1 MSKPLRIELAS
12 QPQQQSSSNPAF
24 EELLER
30 IRQRAFELYVAR
42 GCVDGNH
49 EQDWA
54 DAEREIR
61 EQGRLHQAA

>member
-49 EQDWA
+49 EQD
-54 DAEREIR
+54 
-61 EQGRLHQAA
+61 